1 MAIIRPFEAPE
12 LGLRPSE
19 IGVESTAAVGRR
31 VGAFANQLAQETE
44 RYGER
49 AGRQFGSAIR
59 DAGQVV
65 TDTITHH
72 QVSQGAATFA
82 ELSSTITNDWNTI
95 VGNADP
101 NDPSVAAKFRQTAL
115 EPALDK
121 WKQGFA
127 TEAGQ
132 KWAEAHV
139 EHLRSH
145 MFEKT
150 DADMASLAKQAASN
164 NLHQTLNQLS
174 NTVYN
179 DPSSLKFALDT
190 LGSSAGGIV
199 DSSPNLKGTVRAS
212 VKMELTE
219 KGREQIVKSAAL
231 GYISKT
237 GQMPPWVS
245 DPDYSKY
252 INGIELKQ
260 FQKAAEAQTKT
271 NFLQDKA
278 IEDYRLK
285 QADRA
290 AHAAANKNFSDNVS
304 VDPETGKV
312 IINPNYFQ
320 GALDIAKKN
329 PDAPSAST
337 IARTYLDWGEH
348 QQRQRAEPVVSD
360 QTVKSDL
367 LTRLGDADNPTTE
380 MQILDWAARDKLSS
394 RDTTLL
400 REMVKA
406 SGPELMRDPLVHAA
420 IGGAEE
426 RVGMRLM
433 ADGHERY
440 ANFLQQ
446 FWPEYLR
453 QKRAGTLEPNAL
465 DLKDPNSLI
474 SKSLKTWEPT
484 PQERLRA
491 ALLKNLQ
498 SLEPQTGAPV
508 EPKVALPPIDKL
520 EDGKVYETARGKL
533 KWDAKR
539 GVFVTQ

>member
-19 IGVESTAAVGRR
+19 IGVESMAAVGRR
-31 VGAFANQLAQETE
+31 VGAFANQIAQETE

-72 QVSQGAATFA
+72 QVSQGAVTFA
-82 ELSSTITNDWNTI
+82 ELSITLTNDWNTI
-95 VGNADP
+95 AGNADP

-190 LGSSAGGIV
+190 LGSSATGIV

-219 KGREQIVKSAAL
+219 KGREQIVKSAAV
-231 GYISKT
+231 GYIEKT
-237 GQMPPWVS
+237 GQVPEWVT
-245 DPDYSKY
+245 DPKYSKY
-252 INGIELKQ
+252 VNGIELKQ
-260 FQKAAEAQTKT
+260 LQKQAEAQTKA
-271 NFLQDKA
+271 NLYYERQ
-278 IEDYRLK
+278 
-285 QADRA
+285 
-290 AHAAANKNFSDNVS
+290 AAA
-304 VDPETGKV
+304 
-312 IINPNYFQ
+312 
-320 GALDIAKKN
+320 LAKQE
-329 PDAPSAST
+329 A
-337 IARTYLDWGEH
+337 
-348 QQRQRAEPVVSD
+348 
-360 QTVKSDL
+360 
-367 LTRLGDADNPTTE
+367 
-380 MQILDWAARDKLSS
+380 
-394 RDTTLL
+394 
-400 REMVKA
+400 
-406 SGPELMRDPLVHAA
+406 
-420 IGGAEE
+420 
-426 RVGMRLM
+426 
-433 ADGHERY
+433 
-440 ANFLQQ
+440 
-446 FWPEYLR
+446 
-453 QKRAGTLEPNAL
+453 
-465 DLKDPNSLI
+465 DLKVHKDMTEWMNTSI
-474 SKSLKTWEPT
+474 T
-484 PQERLRA
+484 
-491 ALLKNLQ
+491 
-498 SLEPQTGAPV
+498 
-508 EPKVALPPIDKL
+508 
-520 EDGKVYETARGKL
+520 
-533 KWDAKR
+533 
-539 GVFVTQ
+539 